1 MTMTRKRV
9 LSGMRPTGKSHLGH
23 LHGIFKNWQAL
34 QDTYECFYFAAD
46 WHALTSEYKHPE
58 IVEATIW
65 EMFVDMLS
73 AGVGAG
79 ENAGHLFIQ
88 SQVKE
93 HAELFLLLSMIT
105 PLGWLERNPTYK
117 ELQQELKE
125 KEIHTFGFL
134 GYPVLQA
141 ADIIIYKADFVPVGK
156 DQLPHL
162 EITREIARRF
172 NFLYGKDVFIPPDA
186 LLTDAAALGGLD
198 GRKMSKSYGNAIFLS
213 DTVEE
218 IKKKIS
224 RMVTDTRRARKSD
237 PGEPDECNLYPF
249 HKLYSPE
256 ALQKQIAEDCRK
268 AEIGCVACKK
278 LLMDRLIDGL
288 SPIQEKRREYLAHMD
303 DVRDIVANGTKMA
316 REICKRTMGEV
327 RDVLGF

>member
-1 MTMTRKRV
+1 MKRERV

-23 LHGIFKNWQAL
+23 LHGIFENWCAL

-58 IVEATIW
+58 IVGETLW
-65 EMFVDMLS
+65 EMFADMLS

-79 ENAGHLFIQ
+79 RNAGHLFIQ

-117 ELQQELKE
+117 ELMRELKE
-125 KEIHTFGFL
+125 KDIHTFGFL

-141 ADIIIYKADFVPVGK
+141 ADIVIYKANYVPVGK

-172 NFLYGKDVFIPPDA
+172 NFLYGKEVLIPPDA
-186 LLTDAAALGGLD
+186 LLTEAAALGGVD
-198 GRKMSKSYGNAIFLS
+198 GRKMSKSYGNAIYLADS
-213 DTVEE
+213 PDE
-218 IKKKIS
+218 IRQKIS

-237 PGEPDECNLYPF
+237 PGEPDGCNLFPY
-249 HKLYSPE
+249 HRIYSSE
-256 ALQKQIAEDCRK
+256 ALQVQIAEECRK
-268 AEIGCVACKK
+268 AAIGCVQCKK
-278 LLMDRLIDGL
+278 FLMNNLVDGL
-288 SPIQEKRREYLAHMD
+288 APIQERRAYYLSHMD
-303 DVRDIVANGTKMA
+303 EVKEIVYAGTQKARQVA
-316 REICKRTMGEV
+316 RETMEEV
-327 RDVLGF
+327 RDALGF

>member
-1 MTMTRKRV
+1 MERKRV

-23 LHGIFKNWQAL
+23 LHGIFENWRDL

-58 IVEATIW
+58 VVGQNLW
-65 EMFVDMLS
+65 EMFADMLS

-79 ENAGHLFIQ
+79 DNAGCLFIQ

-93 HAELFLLLSMIT
+93 HAELFLILSMIT

-117 ELQQELKE
+117 ELMRELKE
-125 KEIHTFGFL
+125 KDINTFGFL

-141 ADIIIYKADFVPVGK
+141 ADIIIYKARYVPVGK

-172 NFLYGKDVFIPPDA
+172 NYLYGKDVLVAPDA
-186 LLTDAAALGGLD
+186 LLTEAAALGGLD
-198 GRKMSKSYGNAIFLS
+198 GRKMSKSYDNAIYLN
-213 DTVEE
+213 DTPEE
-218 IKKKIS
+218 IRQKIS
-224 RMVTDTRRARKSD
+224 RMVTDTRRARRSD
-237 PGEPDECNLYPF
+237 PGDPDDCNLYPY
-249 HKLYSPE
+249 HKLYSPKE
-256 ALQKQIAEDCRK
+256 LQDQIAEDCRK
-268 AEIGCVACKK
+268 ATIGCVQCKK
-278 LLMDRLIDGL
+278 LLMKYLVEGL
-288 SPIQEKRREYLAHMD
+288 APYQEKRAYYSSHMD
-303 DVRDIVANGTKMA
+303 EVKEIVYDGTERA
-316 REICKRTMGEV
+316 REVCQQTMSEV

>member
-1 MTMTRKRV
+1 MEKKRV

-23 LHGIFKNWQAL
+23 LHGIFENWRDL

-58 IVEATIW
+58 VVGQNMW
-65 EMFVDMLS
+65 EMFADMLS

-79 ENAGHLFIQ
+79 DNAGCLFIQ

-93 HAELFLLLSMIT
+93 HAELFLILSMIT

-117 ELQQELKE
+117 ELMRELKE
-125 KEIHTFGFL
+125 KDINTFGFL

-141 ADIIIYKADFVPVGK
+141 ADITIYKAHYVPVGK

-172 NFLYGKDVFIPPDA
+172 NYLYGKDVLVAPDA
-186 LLTDAAALGGLD
+186 LLTEAAALGGLD
-198 GRKMSKSYGNAIFLS
+198 GRKMSKSYDNAIYLN
-213 DTVEE
+213 DTPEE
-218 IKKKIS
+218 IMQKIS
-224 RMVTDTRRARKSD
+224 RMVTDTRRARRSD
-237 PGEPDECNLYPF
+237 PGDPDDCNLYPY
-249 HKLYSPE
+249 HKLYSPKE
-256 ALQKQIAEDCRK
+256 LQDQIAEDCRK
-268 AEIGCVACKK
+268 ATIGCVQCKK
-278 LLMDRLIDGL
+278 LLMKYLVEGL
-288 SPIQEKRREYLAHMD
+288 APYQEKRAYYSSHMD
-303 DVRDIVANGTKMA
+303 EVKEIVSAGTERA
-316 REICKRTMGEV
+316 REVCQQTMSEV

>member
-1 MTMTRKRV
+1 MGRKRV

-23 LHGIFKNWQAL
+23 LHGIFENWRSL
-34 QDTYECFYFAAD
+34 QDTYECYYFAAD

-58 IVEATIW
+58 IVGETLW

-73 AGVGAG
+73 AGVGTG
-79 ENAGHLFIQ
+79 ENAGCLFIQ
-88 SQVKE
+88 SLVKE

-117 ELQQELKE
+117 EQMRELKE

-141 ADIIIYKADFVPVGK
+141 ADILIYKAHNVPVGK

-172 NFLYGKDVFIPPDA
+172 NFLYGREILIPPEA
-186 LLTDAAALGGLD
+186 LLTEAASLGGLD
-198 GRKMSKSYGNAIFLS
+198 GRKMSKSYDNAIFLA
-213 DTVEE
+213 DTPEE
-218 IKKKIS
+218 IRRKIS
-224 RMVTDTRRARKSD
+224 SMVTDTRRARKSD
-237 PGEPDECNLYPF
+237 PGEPDECNLFPF
-249 HKLYSPE
+249 HRLYSPPD
-256 ALQKQIAEDCRK
+256 LQNQIADDCRK
-268 AEIGCVACKK
+268 AAIGCVQCKQ
-278 LLMDRLIDGL
+278 LLTKNLIEGL
-288 SPIQEKRREYLAHMD
+288 APIQEKRAYYLSHLNE
-303 DVRDIVANGTKMA
+303 VKEIVYAGTDRARSVAVQTMA
-316 REICKRTMGEV
+316 EV